1 MLGLEHSLEKKFY
14 VFKFIIFPFAL
25 GVLASRLSG
34 TPRLVYSL
42 FPTTGS
48 VIWGNKVMC

>member
-1 MLGLEHSLEKKFY
+1 MLGLEQSLEKIFY

-34 TPRLVYSL
+34 TPRL
-42 FPTTGS
+42 GI
-48 VIWGNKVMC
+48 VIVSNYWLCNLGK